1 MRMSRKMSAYR
12 RITAST
18 IAILASICVLG
29 SAFRVAHAATLH
41 GCVADNCTE
50 NAYGVVSIASPSL
63 PNFEFTSSSSSGTQ
77 GTLFIDILVPDNVV
91 GGNALNF
98 SIKDG
103 SSSPVKASLFEPTAW
118 TSGNLASY
126 LNISASPTN
135 PIGNYDSLSGR
146 TGPVSGFYVYQADL
160 GTNTLAKNSTPNG
173 SPQLSLIGSLPEDS
187 YLLAF
192 LETTITSK
200 KGKTTE
206 SYSATANSGAIFEDT
221 PLPATPLPAALPLFA
236 SGLGALG
243 LLGWRRKRKASA
255 IAAA

>member
-12 RITAST
+12 RITAPT
-18 IAILASICVLG
+18 IAILASICVFG

-50 NAYGVVSIASPSL
+50 DAYYGVVSIASPSL
-63 PNFEFTSSSSSGTQ
+63 PNFEFTSSSSRGTQ

-103 SSSPVKASLFEPTAW
+103 SSSPVIASLFEPTAW

-126 LNISASPTN
+126 LNINASPTN

-173 SPQLSLIGSLPEDS
+173 SPQLSLIGSLPEYS

-192 LETTITSK
+192 LETTSTSK
-200 KGKTTE
+200 
-206 SYSATANSGAIFEDT
+206 YSATANSGAIFEDT
-221 PLPATPLPAALPLFA
+221 PAPATPLPAALPLFA
-236 SGLGALG
+236 SGLGAFG
-243 LLGWRRKRKASA
+243 LLAWRRKRKASA
-255 IAAA
+255 IATA